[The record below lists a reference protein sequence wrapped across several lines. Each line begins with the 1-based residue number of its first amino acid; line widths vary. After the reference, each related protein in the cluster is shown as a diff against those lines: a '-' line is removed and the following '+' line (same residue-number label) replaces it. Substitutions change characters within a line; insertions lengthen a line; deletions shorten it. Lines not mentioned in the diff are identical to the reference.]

1 MPTSTLTKF
10 QPLVANLAN
19 KKHNLATDQLAL
31 ALTNVAPTV
40 GMNALSE
47 LTQIAYTNL
56 SSRNLTTVSS
66 TQTAGAYSLILA
78 DLTLTASGGSVA
90 PFRYAVVYN
99 TVATGFELIGFLDYG
114 SSITLASG
122 ESLLVDVPP
131 TALLSGS

>member
-1 MPTSTLTKF
+1 
-10 QPLVANLAN
+10 
-19 KKHNLATDQLAL
+19 
-31 ALTNVAPTV
+31 
-40 GMNALSE
+40 
-47 LTQIAYTNL
+47 
-56 SSRNLTTVSS
+56 
-66 TQTAGAYSLILA
+66 
-78 DLTLTASGGSVA
+78 VA

>member
-19 KKHNLATDQLAL
+19 KKHNLATDQLAW
-31 ALTNVAPTV
+31 ALTNTAPTV

-47 LTQIAYTNL
+47 LTQISYTNC
-56 SSRNLTTVSS
+56 SSRNATTVSS

-78 DLTLTASGGSVA
+78 DLTLTASGG
-90 PFRYAVVYN
+90 
-99 TVATGFELIGFLDYG
+99 TVATGFELIGWIDYG
-114 SSITLASG
+114 ASVTLASG
-122 ESLLVDVPP
+122 ESLLIDVPP